1 MCTCIFMHVT
11 IVYNIQ
17 PENLAKNKPCG
28 LISPAVKVKAYR
40 FKFDRMAKQKIVKS
54 NHTQH

>member
-1 MCTCIFMHVT
+1 M
-11 IVYNIQ
+11 
-17 PENLAKNKPCG
+17 AKNKPCG

-40 FKFDRMAKQKIVKS
+40 FKFDRMAKQKLL

>member
-1 MCTCIFMHVT
+1 MHVT